1 MYISINII
9 GGLGNQ
15 LFQIATVLLYN
26 NHLNEKKEI
35 IFVNEENLDNYFNL
49 PRKTLWNSLLLNQ
62 FKIIDKD
69 NFNIINFSI
78 INETESHKNLIQPF
92 PVCFFNIYFKGYFQ
106 SFKYYDDNLRKQL
119 QTLIYSNKTLV
130 NIANN
135 KYQEIKDF
143 FKSNDDNLISIHIR
157 RTDFIYSSEYHYVLQ
172 MDYYNEALNLIN
184 NNQDKKIVVF
194 SDDIEWCKLNLSKD
208 YYFIDIN
215 NVEIEFLLMSL
226 FKNNIIANSTFSL
239 WASYISPYDNKT
251 IIAPKNWYA
260 EKGPK
265 EWSEIYH
272 RYITYII

>member
-35 IFVNEENLDNYFNL
+35 IFINEENLDNYFNL

-69 NFNIINFSI
+69 EFDIINFSI
-78 INETESHKNLIQPF
+78 INEKESHKNLIEPF
-92 PVCFFNIYFKGYFQ
+92 PTCFFNIYFKGYFQ

-143 FKSNDDNLISIHIR
+143 FKSNDDNLISMHIR
-157 RTDFIYSSEYHYVLQ
+157 RTDYIYSSEYHNVLQ

-194 SDDIEWCKLNLSKD
+194 SDDIEWCKLNLNKD

-251 IIAPKNWYA
+251 IIAPKKWYA